1 MTKKLSELLKEIL
14 SKPIPVSTIIV
25 KPTSERVVMTE
36 VGIPSVNIVSNPD
49 ASNLFGNVS
58 NFQSNVDKLVKDNFS
73 EIEAKIVHQLTH
85 GTAAFT
91 EFTKISVN
99 WEEKKVYYR
108 EEMSGTE
115 VRIEFNHWLDEINNT
130 SLDIKEGPYEKTRP
144 EHGEVIVRSMGVSI
158 GPHDAVDLTV
168 YKVNDDWEFI
178 EVQRY

>member
-1 MTKKLSELLKEIL
+1 MTKKLSELLKEVL
-14 SKPIPVSTIIV
+14 SKPIPVSTLTM
-25 KPTSERVVMTE
+25 KPTGERVVMTE
-36 VGIPSVNIVSNPD
+36 VGIPSVIIKGDGMLHGVD
-49 ASNLFGNVS
+49 AF

-108 EEMSGTE
+108 EGMSGTE
-115 VRIEFNHWLDEINNT
+115 IRIEFNHWLDEINNT
-130 SLDIKEGPYEKTRP
+130 LLDTKEGPYERTEP

-158 GPHDAVDLTV
+158 GPFDAIDLIV

-178 EVQRY
+178 EVQRH